1 MSTQECAES
10 QSQTNALSDPV
21 PFIKI
26 SRVKQG
32 QNNYLLYCFAG
43 VLTAHLKRTG
53 KEVFILLK
61 ILS

>member
-43 VLTAHLKRTG
+43 VLTAHLK
-53 KEVFILLK
+53 
-61 ILS
+61 